1 MLRSVL
7 AMFIAL
13 ALVPASAGAQPAPI
27 EIPTMLA
34 ITGNAAFLGQGLATT
49 LKVVEQ
55 YTNANGG
62 INGRPVKFVI
72 QDTQSNPSLAV
83 QFTNATLAKKPAIML
98 GPGFGPECLAISPLV
113 KNGPVDYCLSPT
125 PQPPPHSYIYSA
137 GLGAEDYPLLL
148 LRYFKAKHWNRVVL
162 ITSTDASGQ
171 IFDTLIDQT
180 LARPEFAGMRLVE
193 REHFGVTDIS
203 VAAQIARMKA
213 ASPNVAILWTPGVA
227 FGTLLRSAQDAGLDI
242 PLAGGPGNMSYPQMA
257 QYANFLPKVLLF
269 PAASSVA
276 EGGVGPGPIRDAQ
289 TVYFNAFKKYAGKP
303 DFLESS
309 VWDAAT
315 LVVEAYRKLGPDATA
330 EQFQHYFQTLHGW
343 VGIMG
348 VYDFRDGSQ
357 RGIGASA
364 GVVAAWSAA
373 KHDFVVVS
381 KLGGLPK

>member
-180 LARPEFAGMRLVE
+180 IARPEFAGMRLV
-193 REHFGVTDIS
+193 RTNGQ
-203 VAAQIARMKA
+203 A
-213 ASPNVAILWTPGVA
+213 
-227 FGTLLRSAQDAGLDI
+227 
-242 PLAGGPGNMSYPQMA
+242 
-257 QYANFLPKVLLF
+257 
-269 PAASSVA
+269 
-276 EGGVGPGPIRDAQ
+276 
-289 TVYFNAFKKYAGKP
+289 
-303 DFLESS
+303 
-309 VWDAAT
+309 
-315 LVVEAYRKLGPDATA
+315 LV
-330 EQFQHYFQTLHGW
+330 
-343 VGIMG
+343 
-348 VYDFRDGSQ
+348 FR
-357 RGIGASA
+357 
-364 GVVAAWSAA
+364 
-373 KHDFVVVS
+373 H
-381 KLGGLPK
+381 